1 MQLAGRRTGT
11 TARTR
16 SDSARLIE
24 GGQNSAAQ
32 QVEPMKHATTAV
44 SLALAALWAWQPAAA
59 TAGAVHGQQKPAP
72 VTPAVTSP
80 APPQTPADYVIG
92 VDDVLVVMFRREKDL
107 SAEVIVRP
115 DGKITLPLIN
125 DIQAAGLTTDQLRDR
140 VTGQAARFVESPTV
154 TVIVKQINSRKVFI
168 TGQVMKPGP
177 YPIGDRM
184 TVMQLISTAGGLTEY
199 AKKKDIVILR
209 EPAGRPGSGP
219 AAFKFNYDDVRKMKN
234 LASNIELKPGDTV
247 IVP

>member
-1 MQLAGRRTGT
+1 MTTRLVPAMLLTAVVLAGSG
-11 TARTR
+11 
-16 SDSARLIE
+16 
-24 GGQNSAAQ
+24 
-32 QVEPMKHATTAV
+32 PMP
-44 SLALAALWAWQPAAA
+44 LLAAGQSA
-59 TAGAVHGQQKPAP
+59 TAQKPAQP
-72 VTPAVTSP
+72 PPSGPAQKPAQAVAQP
-80 APPQTPADYVIG
+80 APVAPPADYVIG

-125 DIQAAGLTTDQLRDR
+125 DIKAAGLTTDQLRDQ
-140 VTGQAARFVESPTV
+140 VTEQAARFVESPTV

-209 EPAGRPGSGP
+209 EPAGRPGEKP